1 MSTKEISE
9 IVWFDDSSNSVI
21 IAFDNL
27 TVTFTYQE
35 FFHFVDSLKE
45 AERVLIGDAAIVK
58 IQPLRPLCLESF
70 GDYPQLGRFAL
81 RDMGTTIAAGVVKEI
96 NAEWEKK

>member
-9 IVWFDDSSNSVI
+9 IVWFDDISNSVI

-35 FFHFVDSLKE
+35 FFHFIYSLKE
-45 AERVLIGDAAIVK
+45 AERVLIGDSA
-58 IQPLRPLCLESF
+58 
-70 GDYPQLGRFAL
+70 
-81 RDMGTTIAAGVVKEI
+81 VVKSSVTNDSGDQSEI
-96 NAEWEKK
+96 YVVKSQDDDIEN

>member
-1 MSTKEISE
+1 MRKIRFIVSTKEISE

-35 FFHFVDSLKE
+35 FFHFLDSLKE
-45 AERVLIGDAAIVK
+45 AEQVLIGDSAIVK
-58 IQPLRPLCLESF
+58 SSIKDDSGKSEEI
-70 GDYPQLGRFAL
+70 Y
-81 RDMGTTIAAGVVKEI
+81 VVKSPDDDIE
-96 NAEWEKK
+96 N